1 MIFLLKMFLKNNEMN
16 KDIHKDFLEKI
27 RELEYNFYS
36 IDISQLEDHFIEENE
51 IDSFQDYI
59 NKYKMIKRLEFFIE
73 FLDFIEKNFN
83 EIYSLKIEK
92 NPLYN
97 ILKIFEYKLELFLKT
112 INNFPYFC
120 FDNEKK
126 KLDRLK
132 YKMIDFQNKIQKQ
145 KEKKQI
151 LYLSIFYKGE
161 KTEMINFRDVTE
173 MIHEFII

>member
-1 MIFLLKMFLKNNEMN
+1 MN
-16 KDIHKDFLEKI
+16 KKDIHKEFLEKI

-36 IDISQLEDHFIEENE
+36 IDISQLKDHFIEENE

-59 NKYKMIKRLEFFIE
+59 NKYKMIKRLDFFIE

-83 EIYSLKIEK
+83 QIYSLKIGK

-112 INNFPYFC
+112 IYNFPYFC

-126 KLDRLK
+126 QINHFKH
-132 YKMIDFQNKIQKQ
+132 KMIDFQKKIQKQ

-151 LYLSIFYKGE
+151 IYLSIFYKGE
-161 KTEMINFRDVTE
+161 KTKMINNRDVIE